1 MEGNRIGMRYDV
13 QITVDK
19 VAAKKA
25 RQKHRRYQGLKDRN
39 KSLTRENLEL
49 RAELAIVKHMAI
61 YAIALRQQTE
71 GSYDKS
77 NSKEPCGR

>member
-1 MEGNRIGMRYDV
+1 MEGNQTGMRYDL
-13 QITVDK
+13 QIKVDK
-19 VAAKKA
+19 LDAKKA
-25 RQKHRRYQGLKDRN
+25 RQKQRRYQGLKDRV

-71 GSYDKS
+71 SSYDES
-77 NSKEPCGR
+77 HSKEPCGR